1 MVMGDFLERL
11 KGRWVQTKT
20 ENMDAIYVASQA
32 SYIKRKVAQMMTVHL
47 QVEYPNPT
55 SMFMSFQ
62 SKLKNMDMN
71 LSFDG
76 LSPHLS
82 LTDEPVESTVKV
94 EGDQMILHTTGMAY
108 GDTTRFFTFNGE
120 NELIIKQQIKE
131 VIGIRWFERENQPPK
146 AA

>member
-1 MVMGDFLERL
+1 MGDFLERL

-76 LSPHLS
+76 PSPHLS
-82 LTDEPVESTVKV
+82 LSDEPVESTVKV

-120 NELIIKQQIKE
+120 NELVIKQQIKE
-131 VIGIRWFERENQPPK
+131 VIGTRWFERENQPPK

>member
-11 KGRWVQTKT
+11 KGRWVQVRVQQDPKIKAHSSKTKT

-76 LSPHLS
+76 PSPHLS
-82 LTDEPVESTVKV
+82 LSDEQVESTVKL
-94 EGDQMILHTTGMAY
+94 EGDQMILHTVSSPI
-108 GDTTRFFTFNGE
+108 FHKIFKN
-120 NELIIKQQIKE
+120 
-131 VIGIRWFERENQPPK
+131 
-146 AA
+146 

>member
-1 MVMGDFLERL
+1 MGSG
-11 KGRWVQTKT
+11 KSSTISHVQTYPSKTKT
-20 ENMDAIYVASQA
+20 ENMDAVYVASQA

-76 LSPHLS
+76 PSPHLS
-82 LTDEPVESTVKV
+82 LSDEPVESTVKV
-94 EGDQMILHTTGMAY
+94 EGDQMILHT
-108 GDTTRFFTFNGE
+108 
-120 NELIIKQQIKE
+120 
-131 VIGIRWFERENQPPK
+131 VIGYLAFQKN
-146 AA
+146 